1 MKRYATLSLVVIF
14 LGIPLIAEGQDKKGD
29 DGWVDLLSA
38 KTESLDENW
47 LTTGNWSLKEGVA
60 TLNPREGEKGWS
72 RWTAYLWSKKE
83 YTDFEIEFEYK
94 LEKNGNSGFYF
105 RVGDKNDPV
114 RQGIEVQIYD
124 TDPDKPKD
132 KLNDHDSGGIIPGL
146 KPHKNRAKPTGEWNK
161 MRVWH
166 KDTRIVVY
174 LNGEYVNAH
183 DLIGGGQLSKRP
195 KTGPIGF
202 QDHALPI
209 SLRNIRIK
217 QL

>member
-1 MKRYATLSLVVIF
+1 MKRTITLSLVVTF
-14 LGIPLIAEGQDKKGD
+14 LGVPLIAEENKTKD

-38 KTESLDENW
+38 KTQRLDEHW
-47 LTTGNWSLKEGVA
+47 MTTGNWSLQDGVA
-60 TLNPREGEKGWS
+60 TLKPRKGEKGWS
-72 RWTAYLWSKKE
+72 RWSAYLWSKKE
-83 YTDFEIEFEYK
+83 YTDFEIEFEYR
-94 LEKNGNSGFYF
+94 LENGGNSGFYF

-114 RQGIEVQIYD
+114 NQGIEVQIYD
-124 TDPDKPKD
+124 TDPHKPQG

-146 KPHKNRAKPTGEWNK
+146 KPHKNNAKPSGEWNK

-183 DLIGGGQLSKRP
+183 DLIGGGQLSKRA

-209 SLRNIRIK
+209 SLRSIRIRE
-217 QL
+217 L